1 MTLFLVNPPAA
12 EPVSLAEAKAFL
24 KVETDD
30 EDVLIGTLIAAA
42 RLHVEAATR
51 RVLMSQGWRLVLDG
65 WPPRRR
71 IEIPLSPVRSVDQIM
86 VYDDAGDP
94 TVLPETEWLAD
105 AVSFPA
111 RIYVREAME
120 PTAAFN
126 GIEIDLTAG
135 YGPDPA
141 DVPEGLRLAILQLV
155 AQWHETRE
163 PVAFG
168 AVSEVPEAVRA
179 LTAPYRALA
188 L

>member
-1 MTLFLVNPPAA
+1 MTLFLVTPPAL
-12 EPVSLAEAKAFL
+12 EPVSRDEAKAYL

-30 EDVLIGTLIAAA
+30 DDALIDTMIAAA

-51 RVLMSQGWRLVLDG
+51 RVLVSQAWRMVLDG

-71 IEIPLSPVRSVDQIM
+71 IEIPLSPVISIDAVT
-86 VYDDAGDP
+86 VYDEAGDP
-94 TVLPETEWLAD
+94 AALPAADWLAD
-105 AVSFPA
+105 VASVPA
-111 RIYVREAME
+111 RILVREAV
-120 PTAAFN
+120 PVGAAFN

-135 YGPDPA
+135 YGPA
-141 DVPEGLRLAILQLV
+141 ASDVPEPLRMAILQLV

-168 AVSEVPEAVRA
+168 AVHEVPASVSA
-179 LTAPYRALA
+179 LTAPYRAVA